1 MADYTDDNVTLAL
14 LKQEL
19 RHTTQ
24 QIQGVREAMRDDT
37 ASIRLALKDE
47 LLLMKLALKEE
58 IGQVNFELRQ
68 LNNMVRQHETRIT
81 VLERFSDEQV
91 RPIIVL
97 ANENRL
103 ELARVVAKYGSIGV
117 GGGGGIGL
125 VVWLIGKS
133 QGAW

>member
-19 RHTTQ
+19 KHTTQ

-58 IGQVNFELRQ
+58 VGAVNIELRQ
-68 LNNMVRQHETRIT
+68 LNNTVRQHETRIT

-91 RPIIVL
+91 RPIIQL

-103 ELARVVAKYGSIGV
+103 ELARVVAKYGSIGI

-133 QGAW
+133 QGVW